1 MADDHYPYNS
11 VNSIKIVATSRPTN
25 DKLVLL
31 LNQFGNVEKDG
42 NKFIFLEDWVGNEYP
57 ETLNVS

>member
-25 DKLVLL
+25 DIH
-31 LNQFGNVEKDG
+31 QFGNVEKDG

-57 ETLNVS
+57 ETLNVSKKMHL